1 MKLSCCIVIDLLPN
15 YLEGLTSIDSNKEI
29 EEHLK
34 TCEQCK
40 KKYEDLSTS
49 LIMNESQKQKNVEEV
64 DYLIKCKNKNKKKN
78 VIFFIAGILCTNFL
92 IAGLFLAYS
101 QQYNLNGVSRY
112 PSFTID
118 NAIGPEYICKS
129 DFYEVYTY
137 HLNEVYFTKFDS
149 RNIQLKEALTQNRIS
164 IDDMIKKGKAKK
176 SNQMSVY
183 EFENYQIILNGP
195 ICLIAPLNIDLDQV
209 FATLLN

>member
-64 DYLIKCKNKNKKKN
+64 DYLIKCKNKNKKKICY
-78 VIFFIAGILCTNFL
+78 IFSC
-92 IAGLFLAYS
+92 
-101 QQYNLNGVSRY
+101 
-112 PSFTID
+112 
-118 NAIGPEYICKS
+118 
-129 DFYEVYTY
+129 
-137 HLNEVYFTKFDS
+137 
-149 RNIQLKEALTQNRIS
+149 RNIR
-164 IDDMIKKGKAKK
+164 
-176 SNQMSVY
+176 Y
-183 EFENYQIILNGP
+183 
-195 ICLIAPLNIDLDQV
+195 
-209 FATLLN
+209 

>member
-1 MKLSCCIVIDLLPN
+1 MKLNCCIVIDLLPN

-78 VIFFIAGILCTNFL
+78 VIFFLAGILCTNFL
-92 IAGLFLAYS
+92 IAGLFLAYL
-101 QQYNLNGVSRY
+101 QQYNLSGVSRY

-149 RNIQLKEALTQNRIS
+149 SNIQLKEALTKNRIS
-164 IDDMIKKGKAKK
+164 IEDMIKKGKAKK

-183 EFENYQIILNGP
+183 EFENYQIILNGS
-195 ICLIAPLNIDLDQV
+195 ICLIAPQNIDLDQV